1 VTTRRSG
8 YLAAILAALLFMTGA
23 ALAAQRIG
31 DFVIYPEADVIS
43 LDGQI
48 GSRTIGDFHRALKA
62 RPRTRIVLLESPG
75 GDVDATLKLAAEIR
89 QRGLSTAIP
98 KGYVCYSACSYLF
111 FAGREHV
118 VKGAL
123 GVHRVS
129 AEGWNE
135 ARGQVYDGDVRAAL
149 RRYGAG
155 AGVIKA
161 MVSTP
166 PSRLHVFSP
175 REINRLSINRIAGQK
190 SLAVKYAAM

>member
-8 YLAAILAALLFMTGA
+8 ILAAVFAALFFMTSA

-31 DFVIYPEADVIS
+31 DFVIYSEADMIA
-43 LDGQI
+43 LNGQI
-48 GSRTIGDFHRALKA
+48 GPGTVGDFHRALKA

-75 GDVDATLKLAAEIR
+75 GDVDAALQLAAEIR
-89 QRGLSTAIP
+89 RLGLSTVIP
-98 KGYVCYSACSYLF
+98 KGFVCYSACSYLF

-118 VKGAL
+118 VKGSL

-149 RRYGAG
+149 RRYGAN

-175 REINRLSINRIAGQK
+175 SEISRLSINRTAGQK